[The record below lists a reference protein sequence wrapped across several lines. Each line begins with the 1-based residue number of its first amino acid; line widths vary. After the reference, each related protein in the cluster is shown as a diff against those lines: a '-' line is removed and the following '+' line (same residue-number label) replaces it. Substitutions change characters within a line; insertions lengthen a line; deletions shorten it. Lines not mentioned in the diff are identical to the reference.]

1 MSILDPNK
9 LRHELLLE
17 EAINAQLDKLVG
29 YATRTALLLDGNTKM
44 KTSQLRNLLNVAL
57 DPASVEVVINFI
69 RYQIAREG
77 NAWNP
82 KNFGHAV
89 IDDIRGP
96 VQQLVSTSISK
107 ARELEGQHLS
117 SQVIDFD
124 AQSYAIYVRLIQL
137 YLGYLQRVF
146 YAYDK
151 AKSEQKKEAVVQM
164 QAIVD
169 TVFPKTGEGNNG

>member
-1 MSILDPNK
+1 MNMNTIEPDK
-9 LRHELLLE
+9 LRRELLLK

-29 YATRTALLLDGNTKM
+29 YATKTALLLDGNTKM

-77 NAWNP
+77 NAWTPN
-82 KNFGHAV
+82 NFGHAV

-96 VQQLVSTSISK
+96 VQELVSTSISK
-107 ARELEGQHLS
+107 AHEREGQH
-117 SQVIDFD
+117 QVIDFD

-151 AKSEQKKEAVVQM
+151 AKSEQKEEAVIQM
-164 QAIVD
+164 QAIVN
-169 TVFPKTGEGNNG
+169 TVFPKTEEGNNG